1 MTVIGV
7 RVLNCNGSG
16 TTSGVIAGIDWVTQ
30 NGIKPAVANLS
41 LGGGRS
47 AALDAAVAGSIS
59 SGVVYAIASGNSNA
73 DACGFSPADVP
84 TALTVNASTITDARA
99 SFSNFGTCTDL
110 FAPGTNITAAWIG
123 SNTATNTISGT
134 SMATPHVAG
143 VVGQFLEGNRTAT
156 PAQVASAILG
166 NASANKIIN
175 AGTGSPNRL
184 LFMGFIGGA
193 SNQAPVA
200 RFTATCPTLQC
211 TFDASSSTD
220 DVGVVTYAWT
230 WGDGRSE
237 SHPFPVTKS
246 TFAVPGT
253 YNVKLTVTDG
263 GGLSNSITKS
273 VQVPTPTGANQ
284 PPTAAITL
292 PASNASFV
300 QGTSVSFA
308 GSGSDP
314 ETGALSGAALAWT
327 SSRDGAIGSGTGFTK
342 TTLSVGTHLI
352 TLTATDPQLATGTVT
367 RTITITATAPVN
379 QPPSAAISL
388 PASNASFVQGTS
400 VSFAG
405 SGSDPETG
413 ALSGAALAWTSSRDG
428 AIGTGTA
435 FTKTTLSVGT
445 HLITLTATD
454 PQLATGTA
462 TRTITITAAG
472 GGNQAPVAAFAVN
485 CNTGVLHQCALDAS
499 SSTDDVGI
507 VSYTWAWG
515 DGRTETHAVPTSK
528 NTWSTA
534 GTFNVT
540 LKVTDG
546 GGLTSTITKAVA
558 VP

>member
-1 MTVIGV
+1 
-7 RVLNCNGSG
+7 
-16 TTSGVIAGIDWVTQ
+16 
-30 NGIKPAVANLS
+30 
-41 LGGGRS
+41 
-47 AALDAAVAGSIS
+47 
-59 SGVVYAIASGNSNA
+59 
-73 DACGFSPADVP
+73 
-84 TALTVNASTITDARA
+84 
-99 SFSNFGTCTDL
+99 
-110 FAPGTNITAAWIG
+110 
-123 SNTATNTISGT
+123 
-134 SMATPHVAG
+134 
-143 VVGQFLEGNRTAT
+143 
-156 PAQVASAILG
+156 
-166 NASANKIIN
+166 
-175 AGTGSPNRL
+175 
-184 LFMGFIGGA
+184 MGFIGGA

-237 SHPFPVTKS
+237 SHAFPVTKS
-246 TFAVPGT
+246 TFAAPGT

-327 SSRDGAIGSGTGFTK
+327 SSRDGAIGTGTGFTK

-352 TLTATDPQLATGTVT
+352 TLTATDPQLAT
-367 RTITITATAPVN
+367 
-379 QPPSAAISL
+379 S
-388 PASNASFVQGTS
+388 
-400 VSFAG
+400 
-405 SGSDPETG
+405 
-413 ALSGAALAWTSSRDG
+413 
-428 AIGTGTA
+428 
-435 FTKTTLSVGT
+435 
-445 HLITLTATD
+445 
-454 PQLATGTA
+454 TA

-472 GGNQAPVAAFAVN
+472 SGNQPPVAAFTVN

-507 VSYTWAWG
+507 ISYTWSWG
-515 DGRTETHAVPTSK
+515 DGRTETHALPTAK
-528 NTWSTA
+528 NTWPSA

-546 GGLTSTITKAVA
+546 GGLTSSITKAVA